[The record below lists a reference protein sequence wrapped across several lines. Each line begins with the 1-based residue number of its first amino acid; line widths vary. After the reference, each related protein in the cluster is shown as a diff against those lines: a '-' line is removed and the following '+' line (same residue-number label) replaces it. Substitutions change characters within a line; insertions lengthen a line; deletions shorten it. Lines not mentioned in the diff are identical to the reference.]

1 MLLTFNF
8 FIFRIWFTLA
18 SFTRLSNK
26 HLLNKH
32 FYQNDTSIDI
42 CATGDKKVY
51 YDIIESPIGPILL
64 AGNEDGLK
72 HLIFL
77 KGKKKADIPKDW
89 IQNTDFF
96 KEAVRQLEAYFS
108 GELKSFNLKLAPEGT
123 DFQKSVWKALCE
135 IPYGETRT
143 YKEIAA
149 SIGKPR
155 AYRAVGLANNRNPI
169 PIIIPCHRVIG
180 ADGKLT
186 GYASGLDIKEYLLK
200 LEKR

>member
-1 MLLTFNF
+1 VTN
-8 FIFRIWFTLA
+8 
-18 SFTRLSNK
+18 
-26 HLLNKH
+26 
-32 FYQNDTSIDI
+32 
-42 CATGDKKVY
+42 KVY

-135 IPYGETRT
+135 IPYGGTRT